1 MIFTIMVSR
10 SNIMLRENLKQEIDK
25 LNDSQLRKIAD
36 FINSVK
42 AQAQQ
47 LTQSMPFWQRATPV
61 ERADNFRRWVAQ
73 LPKTSITL
81 SDEAF
86 DRGNIYE

>member
-1 MIFTIMVSR
+1 
-10 SNIMLRENLKQEIDK
+10 MLRENLKQEIDK

-47 LTQSMPFWQRATPV
+47 LAQSMPFWQRATPV

-73 LPKTSITL
+73 LPKTSVTL